1 MADRRERDY
10 EYPQDVDEEHGGI
23 WSPTWGRGYQGTAGD
38 EDDSRNRSSQSWR
51 NGDEAFQNAR
61 MSRNRNFDYA
71 GEFQRRYGTY
81 LSEVAYDQRYGSGPG
96 RSGSFGQRDLYNGP
110 YTGRGPQGFQRQD
123 DRIHE
128 DVNDRLTWHG
138 EVDATNIQVTV
149 ENGEVTLE
157 GTVDDRRQKRLAEDI
172 AEDVSGVKDIHNR
185 LRIGQNL
192 IQQVAQGISD
202 IGDRLK
208 GDK

>member
-1 MADRRERDY
+1 MADWRDRERDY
-10 EYPQDVDEEHGGI
+10 QYPQNVDEEHGGI
-23 WSPTWGRGYQGTAGD
+23 WAPTWGRGYQGTAGD
-38 EDDSRNRSSQSWR
+38 RSSQGWR
-51 NGDEAFQNAR
+51 SGDSEFRNAN

-71 GEFQRRYGTY
+71 GEFQRSYGTY
-81 LSEVAYDQRYGSGPG
+81 MSDVEYDQRYGSGSA
-96 RSGSFGQRDLYNGP
+96 RSGRDMVNGS
-110 YTGRGPQGFQRQD
+110 YTGRGPLGYQRRD
-123 DRIHE
+123 ERIRE

-138 EVDATNIQVTV
+138 EVDATNIQVKV

-157 GTVDDRRQKRLAEDI
+157 GTVDDRRQKRLAEDL
-172 AEDVSGVKDIHNR
+172 AEDVPGVKDIHNH

>member
-1 MADRRERDY
+1 MADWRDSESDY

-23 WSPTWGRGYQGTAGD
+23 WSPTWGRGYQGASGDNSGGD
-38 EDDSRNRSSQSWR
+38 E
-51 NGDEAFQNAR
+51 FQNTN
-61 MSRNRNFDYA
+61 MSRNRNFDYV
-71 GEFQRRYGTY
+71 GEFQRSYGTY
-81 LSEVAYDQRYGSGPG
+81 ISDVEYDQRYGSGPG
-96 RSGSFGQRDLYNGP
+96 RNRWQRDMYNGP
-110 YTGRGPQGFQRQD
+110 YTGHGPQGFQRQD
-123 DRIHE
+123 ERIRE

-172 AEDVSGVKDIHNR
+172 AEDVSGVKDIHNH

-192 IQQVAQGISD
+192 IQQVAHGISD